1 MYLVMKKIG
10 ILLLV
15 LSGSFCGFAQK
26 QLASFEGMDQVKSV
40 VVNQKMF
47 ELMAKVKMDDSD
59 KEAARYLAMI
69 KKLSQLMFYSTV
81 DKPTASSMK
90 SAVNQYV
97 AAEKLTEMSRISE
110 NGKLIIFYTK
120 PGENEQQLSE
130 ILLFV
135 DSSTAEET
143 ILFSLRGTIDVNEI
157 GFLSER
163 LKLTGKESIQKAIK
177 VIKK

>member
-1 MYLVMKKIG
+1 MKKIG
-10 ILLLV
+10 IILLV
-15 LSGSFCGFAQK
+15 LSVSFCGFAQK

-69 KKLSQLMFYSTV
+69 KKLSQLTLYSTA

-97 AAEKLTEMSRISE
+97 AAQKLTEMSRISE
-110 NGKLIIFYTK
+110 NGKQIIFYTK
-120 PGENEQQLSE
+120 PGENEQLLSE

-157 GFLSER
+157 AFLSER

-177 VIKK
+177 SIKK